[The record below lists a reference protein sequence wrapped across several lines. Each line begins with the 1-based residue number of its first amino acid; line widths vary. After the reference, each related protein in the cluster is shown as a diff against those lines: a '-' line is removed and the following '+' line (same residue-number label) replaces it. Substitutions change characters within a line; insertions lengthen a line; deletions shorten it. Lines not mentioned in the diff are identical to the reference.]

1 MVVMSTSTFIVSR
14 PGSSGY
20 PPTLPAEAR
29 SQSDQVLDREQNGD
43 VADHPEDHLR
53 EIAGDLQIVSARLQ
67 LANAA
72 AQRDDCAHRQ
82 QKEDR
87 DDDQESFKHFIRAH
101 LRLDPRTWKWSA
113 GTSADYLFGRRH
125 QRKTLLRRRDPDS
138 CSIRI
143 KD

>member
-53 EIAGDLQIVSARLQ
+53 KIAGDLQIVSARLQ
-67 LANAA
+67 LTNAA
-72 AQRDDCAHRQ
+72 PQSDDCAHRQ

-87 DDDQESFKHFIRAH
+87 DDDQGSFKHLIRAH
-101 LRLDPRTWKWSA
+101 LRLDLGHGSGVPERARTTFWTTPS
-113 GTSADYLFGRRH
+113 TQNSLPETRSR
-125 QRKTLLRRRDPDS
+125 LLLYSD
-138 CSIRI
+138 
-143 KD
+143 